1 MFAHFLITR
10 FNLRKDDWKFS
21 KKKETLL
28 NNQWHK
34 NRFKLFNDF
43 CFSSVSSQT
52 NKNFKWLVFFDIT
65 TQKEYREIISEM
77 KSRMDNFIPIFIDGM
92 DNFYPSIKAYIS
104 NCKKSYII
112 TSRLDNDD
120 CISNSY
126 IEEVQKRF
134 NNQDFMALDFID
146 GYTIQIHPIIKIGK
160 RLDQFNP
167 FISLIE
173 KGNNAKTVWYMRH
186 SHWKREKNILQI
198 RDVRIWASVIHHEN
212 KVNEFLGYGRIN
224 LNSFFGNFKISRE
237 QKKSIQTNL
246 IPYSKW
252 RIQSF
257 FNMWNSYWNRTF
269 KNIKKW
275 IGVYKYK

>member
-1 MFAHFLITR
+1 MFTHFLITR

-21 KKKETLL
+21 KKKEALL
-28 NNQWHK
+28 TNEWHK

-65 TQKEYREIISEM
+65 TPNEFRKVISEM
-77 KSRMDNFIPIFIDGM
+77 KSKMDNFIPLFINGM
-92 DNFYPSIKAYIS
+92 DDFYPSIKSYVS
-104 NCKKSYII
+104 NYNKSYII
-112 TSRLDNDD
+112 TSRIDNDD
-120 CISNSY
+120 CISKFY
-126 IEEVQKRF
+126 IEEIQKRF
-134 NNQDFMALDFID
+134 NKQDFMVLDFVD
-146 GYTIQIHPIIKIGK
+146 GYTIQTQPTIKIGK

-173 KGNNAKTVWYMRH
+173 KGNNVKTVWHTRH

-198 RDVRIWASVIHHEN
+198 RDVRIWASIIHHEN
-212 KVNEFLGYGRIN
+212 KVNKFFGYSRVN
-224 LNSFFGNFKISRE
+224 LNHFFEDFTISSE
-237 QKKSIQTNL
+237 QKKSILTNL

-252 RIQSF
+252 KIQSF
-257 FNMWNSYWNRTF
+257 FNMLNSYWNLTF

-275 IGVYKYK
+275 LGVYKYK